1 MKGLFQN
8 TNFEATLFVFGILF
22 CFYTYGG
29 DSAGRGKKNPQ
40 RRGGN
45 GITDGSPGADDFLRQ
60 DLHFRP
66 NALTSCVTDDVGVV
80 CFSDKRKDNKIG
92 IKAASISG
100 LIFKQHKGKPLF

>member
-1 MKGLFQN
+1 MYSVFS
-8 TNFEATLFVFGILF
+8 FVFILMVEIPRVE
-22 CFYTYGG
+22 
-29 DSAGRGKKNPQ
+29 AKKNPQ

-45 GITDGSPGADDFLRQ
+45 GFMDGSPGADDFLRQ

>member
-1 MKGLFQN
+1 MVEILRV
-8 TNFEATLFVFGILF
+8 EA
-22 CFYTYGG
+22 
-29 DSAGRGKKNPQ
+29 KKNPQ
-40 RRGGN
+40 HRGGN
-45 GITDGSPGADDFLRQ
+45 GFMDGSPGADDFLRQ

>member
-1 MKGLFQN
+1 MFQN

-29 DSAGRGKKNPQ
+29 DSAGRSKKK
-40 RRGGN
+40 
-45 GITDGSPGADDFLRQ
+45 ILSVEAVMDLWMGSPGADDFLRQ